1 MSSTSLLIETANY
14 SELHKITNSENSE
27 KGLEQINIYACAS
40 CCHHVCKL
48 LPRCAHV
55 ATACAHDT
63 KCAHGCHHVSIQ
75 LPPCVHAAIPICTCC
90 CHNVCMLLPQCMHA
104 AATMCAVTATMYAYC
119 WHQCLCHLKQY
130 PSHSQTNL
138 RKQKK
143 FQNILLIIFAY
154 RNEIGSST
162 RSRYMLLNVG
172 YSIFV

>member
-1 MSSTSLLIETANY
+1 MPTTRNY
-14 SELHKITNSENSE
+14 TKLPTLKIL
-27 KGLEQINIYACAS
+27 KKVQQKKWFMRVS

-63 KCAHGCHHVSIQ
+63 KCAHGCHHVCML
-75 LPPCVHAAIPICTCC
+75 LPPCVHIAATMCACC
-90 CHNVCMLLPQCMHA
+90 YPHMHMLLPQCMHA

-143 FQNILLIIFAY
+143 F
-154 RNEIGSST
+154 
-162 RSRYMLLNVG
+162 
-172 YSIFV
+172 